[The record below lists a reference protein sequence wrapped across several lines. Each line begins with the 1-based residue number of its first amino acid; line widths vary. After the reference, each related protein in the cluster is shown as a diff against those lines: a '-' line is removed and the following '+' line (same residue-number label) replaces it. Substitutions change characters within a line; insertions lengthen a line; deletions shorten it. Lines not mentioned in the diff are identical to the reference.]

1 MDPLLRQSIWQH
13 LVTLTQTE
21 KITVIITTHYI
32 EEARQAHY
40 VGLMRQGRL
49 LAENS
54 PEDLLAQYNMET
66 LEEVFLKLCMTD
78 SSAKANQIA
87 NGDNLSVN
95 NKFNQD
101 TMEGGIVNP
110 ALDLENELNL
120 NNNVIIK
127 NNKSQLANAL
137 SVSVY
142 SQGTNYAL
150 NVNESKSPSSMQNLN
165 QQPNFRQQAL
175 IENNT
180 RFERKKN
187 TSLAEYWHTIMA
199 LFWKNITRLR
209 RNIPLVFIF
218 NKFLIFF

>member
-1 MDPLLRQSIWQH
+1 M
-13 LVTLTQTE
+13 TLTQTE

-78 SSAKANQIA
+78 SSSKADEQLA
-87 NGDNLSVN
+87 MG
-95 NKFNQD
+95 NKLHAES
-101 TMEGGIVNP
+101 MEEGGIVNP

-127 NNKSQLANAL
+127 NNNKVGQSVTTVGAL
-137 SVSVY
+137 MI
-142 SQGTNYAL
+142 QD
-150 NVNESKSPSSMQNLN
+150 
-165 QQPNFRQQAL
+165 
-175 IENNT
+175 
-180 RFERKKN
+180 
-187 TSLAEYWHTIMA
+187 H
-199 LFWKNITRLR
+199 
-209 RNIPLVFIF
+209 
-218 NKFLIFF
+218 